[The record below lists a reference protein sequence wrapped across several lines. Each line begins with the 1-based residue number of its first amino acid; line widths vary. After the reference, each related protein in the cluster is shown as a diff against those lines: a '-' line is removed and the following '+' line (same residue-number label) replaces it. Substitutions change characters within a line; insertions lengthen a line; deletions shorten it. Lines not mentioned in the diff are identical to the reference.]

1 MLRSL
6 AAIAL
11 SLVLASCQS
20 SLRPPIVYPDQDV
33 AVLKAPASTMTGAY
47 GDLPGWS
54 SVRLM
59 DSLQAFKRSCER
71 LAKRPK
77 ADYVSPNATWAG
89 TVGEWIPVCATLAR
103 TNDEASAR
111 AAFESLFIPLE
122 ALSPDGKSRFTG
134 YFEPTY
140 EARRTPVAPYTE
152 PVPALPA
159 DLVPNGASPLQRLP
173 NGSTRPY
180 PSREEITR
188 SGVVPIAYAHPSDV
202 FFLQIQ
208 GSGRL
213 TFPDGSTTRAV
224 YAAHNG
230 QPFKSTANWL
240 IQTGRITAGQA
251 SMQGI
256 RAWMDRAGPAE
267 ARLAMNQNPR
277 FVFFRAEPEG
287 DPTLGPVG
295 AQGVPL
301 TPLGSMAVDT
311 DIQPL
316 GVPMFVQTTAPG
328 LGGNWSG
335 LLISQDTGGAIKGA
349 VRGDLYFGTGPDA
362 GARAGTMNAPGRLWV
377 LLPRSVG
384 QRLIRA
390 MQVSDLSALGDPPL
404 AP

>member
-1 MLRSL
+1 MFRAFAAIFLSL
-6 AAIAL
+6 A
-11 SLVLASCQS
+11 LASCQS
-20 SLRPPIVYPDQDV
+20 ALRPPIVYPDQDV
-33 AVLKAPASTMTGAY
+33 AVLKAPATAVTGAY

-54 SVRLM
+54 SARLM
-59 DSLQAFKRSCER
+59 PSLQAFRRSCER

-77 ADYVSPNATWAG
+77 ADYVSSRATWAG
-89 TVGEWIPVCATLAR
+89 TVGEWTPACAALAR
-103 TNDEASAR
+103 AHDEAGAR

-180 PSREEITR
+180 PSRDEITR
-188 SGVVPIAYAHPSDV
+188 AGVVPIAYAHPSDV

-230 QPFKSTANWL
+230 HPFKSTANWL

-267 ARLAMNQNPR
+267 ARLAMNHNPR

-301 TPLGSMAVDT
+301 TPLGSLAVDT

-349 VRGDLYFGTGPDA
+349 VRGDLYFGTGTDA

-377 LLPRSVG
+377 LLPRGVG

>member
-6 AAIAL
+6 AAIVL

-20 SLRPPIVYPDQDV
+20 STRPPVVYPNQDV
-33 AVLKAPASTMTGAY
+33 AVLKAPATTIPGSY

-54 SVRLM
+54 SAQLTASV
-59 DSLQAFKRSCER
+59 QAFKRSCER
-71 LAKRPK
+71 LSKRPK
-77 ADYVSPNATWAG
+77 NDFVSANATWAG
-89 TVGEWIPVCATLAR
+89 TVGEWIVPCASLAR
-103 TNDEASAR
+103 ANSDASAR
-111 AAFESLFIPLE
+111 AAFESLFIPIE
-122 ALSPDGKSRFTG
+122 ALSPGGESRFTG

-140 EARRTPVAPYTE
+140 EARRTPVAPFIE

-173 NGSTRPY
+173 GGGTRAY

-230 QPFKSTANWL
+230 HPFKSTANWL

-256 RAWMDRAGPAE
+256 RAWMDRAGPSE
-267 ARLAMNQNPR
+267 ARIAMNQNPR

-311 DIQPL
+311 SIQPL
-316 GVPMFVQTTAPG
+316 GVPMFIQTTAPG
-328 LGGNWSG
+328 LGGRWSG

-390 MQVSDLSALGDPPL
+390 MQVSDLSMLGDPPL